1 MHVLESLLLV
11 TRFCWKSET
20 RALWE
25 TEMRTGPWKVVQFA
39 GVKSRLSTQG
49 KGYIRDSQT
58 FKWTGDLKWTL
69 LMNSKHQG
77 LGRLTGC
84 PRRHT
89 RLMGVMVDT
98 GCQLD
103 RIQTYTR
110 DKSMNML
117 VWNYLHEADWGEKTH
132 PFPDLRSWATS
143 MGKRELSLYPSL
155 CSCPLMLH

>member
-1 MHVLESLLLV
+1 
-11 TRFCWKSET
+11 
-20 RALWE
+20 
-25 TEMRTGPWKVVQFA
+25 MRTGPWKVVQFA

-117 VWNYLHEADWGEKTH
+117 VWNYLHEAD
-132 PFPDLRSWATS
+132 
-143 MGKRELSLYPSL
+143 
-155 CSCPLMLH
+155 